1 MNNKVSG
8 ILKSAFRPIEN
19 KKYFSTFI
27 TGFEEFIKELIVK
40 YLDNVKIYLFLNG
53 LIVYSTTSSIEKV
66 RKLRFF
72 NNSFL
77 LLKNFDKDDHITI
90 EKMIKHIL
98 TEDISLPVR
107 LPRNWRRFRIITSCE
122 NRFVSVNNRLV
133 TDFEGVIR
141 KNFGLMPN
149 RRSPQVE
156 FWFLS
161 RREGYGFFGMR
172 LSKKQDYSRPIEKGE
187 LRPEL
192 ANLLCEISQPS
203 KNDYLLDPFAGSG
216 AIPIERARN
225 FPFRQ
230 ILAGDSNKGIVK
242 RLKAKIRFLRLNIK
256 VECFDALKLGNI
268 VNNSVDKI
276 VSDPPW
282 GYLDEELSDLKG
294 FYFFMLDSFF
304 RVLRKNGI
312 AVLLIGERELFEGLL
327 ENYKEKF
334 TLVKKLYILVSGK
347 KAGVYEIIKN

>member
-1 MNNKVSG
+1 MNNKASG
-8 ILKSAFRPIEN
+8 ILKSTFRPIEN

-27 TGFEEFIKELIVK
+27 SGFEEVIEELIHN
-40 YLDNVKIYLFLNG
+40 YLDNVEIYLLLDG

-66 RKLRFF
+66 RKLRFI

-77 LLKNFDKDDHITI
+77 LLKFFDKDKHITI
-90 EKMIKHIL
+90 EKMIRQVLNEGI
-98 TEDISLPVR
+98 ILPVR

-122 NRFVSVNNRLV
+122 NRFVSVNNRL
-133 TDFEGVIR
+133 IR
-141 KNFGLMPN
+141 DLEETIRENFGLKPN

-156 FWFLS
+156 FWFLF
-161 RREGYGFFGMR
+161 RGEGYGFFGMR
-172 LSKKQDYSRPIEKGE
+172 LSKKQDYYIPLEKGE

-192 ANLLCEISQPS
+192 ANLLCEISQPY
-203 KNDYLLDPFAGSG
+203 KKDNFLDPFAGSG
-216 AIPIERARN
+216 AIPIERARS
-225 FPFRQ
+225 FPFKQ
-230 ILAGDSNKGIVK
+230 ILAGDNNIRIVES
-242 RLKAKIRFLRLNIK
+242 LKAKVRFLRMNIK
-256 VECFDALKLGNI
+256 VECFDALKLDNI
-268 VNNSVDKI
+268 ANCSVDKI
-276 VSDPPW
+276 ATDPPW
-282 GYLDEELSDLKG
+282 GYLDEKLSDLKG